1 MSELYTLPDGWE
13 WKKLDDFV
21 SIKGG
26 KRIPKGKKLLETKTN
41 YPYIRVTDFT
51 DFGSIDLNNIQY
63 ITEDIYN
70 EIKNYIISKD
80 DIYISIAGTI
90 GKTGIIQNELDGA
103 NLTENAAKL
112 VFDNSKYDKYFL
124 LYFTNSIPFLEQIGL
139 ATKTVAM
146 PKLALTRLK
155 EVEIPLPPLE
165 EQKRIVAKL
174 DNLFAKIDKA
184 IALHQKNIYESN
196 VFMASVLNDVFV
208 ELEEK
213 YEKFNINKIAAIK
226 GGKRVPKG
234 YKLSEEATPYPYLR
248 VTDFKDYGTICTKK
262 MLYLTEEVYEQIKRY
277 TITDDDL
284 YITNVGNT
292 IGKSGII
299 PSELN
304 GANLTENAVKLV
316 YKDKKNT
323 SNKFM
328 YYFTKTSIFLIQ
340 LESATM
346 QMAVPKL
353 AIMRLGEIELPFP
366 PINTQQKVVSYLD
379 EISKKMEK
387 IKQIQKEK
395 MQSLKALK
403 ASILDQAFKGE
414 L

>member
-1 MSELYTLPDGWE
+1 MSDLYTLPDGWE
-13 WKKLDDFV
+13 WKKLDD
-21 SIKGG
+21 ITELITKGTT
-26 KRIPKGKKLLETKTN
+26 PTTN
-41 YPYIRVTDFT
+41 GYKFQSSGINFLKIENIVN
-51 DFGSIDLNNIQY
+51 GEIDLSTI
-63 ITEDIYN
+63 EMF
-70 EIKNYIISKD
+70 ISEEAHQSQKRSQLQEND
-80 DIYISIAGTI
+80 VLFSIAGTI
-90 GKTGIIQNELDGA
+90 GDTAIVKKEHLPMNTNQAIALIRPKNILNTFFLKYSLLSIISQNTKDKQRGGA
-103 NLTENAAKL
+103 IKNISLGDIKDLN
-112 VFDNSKYDKYFL
+112 Y
-124 LYFTNSIPFLEQIGL
+124 
-139 ATKTVAM
+139 
-146 PKLALTRLK
+146 
-155 EVEIPLPPLE
+155 PLPLLE

-174 DNLFAKIDKA
+174 DILFAKIDCA
-184 IALHQKNIYESN
+184 IALHQKNIDEVN
-196 VFMASVLNDVFV
+196 VFMASVLNDIFV

-213 YEKFNINKIAAIK
+213 YKKLNINNIATIK

-234 YKLSEEATPYPYLR
+234 YTLLEEITPYPYLR

-262 MLYLTEEVYEQIKRY
+262 MLYLTKEVYEQIKRY
-277 TITDDDL
+277 TITDEDL

-366 PINTQQKVVSYLD
+366 PIEVQQKVVSYLD
-379 EISKKMEK
+379 EISQKMEK

-395 MQSLKALK
+395 MQSLKELK

>member
-1 MSELYTLPDGWE
+1 MAELYSLPDGWE
-13 WKKLDDFV
+13 WKKLGKIAKLQNGFAFKSKLFVNDGLPIVRIKNIKNEKVLLDDVVYFNV
-21 SIKGG
+21 EDY
-26 KRIPKGKKLLETKTN
+26 GKKLDSYQIKKNDILIAMSGATTGKIGLYDTEEISYLNQRVGLFRIENSNLRSYLFYFLSTQIEKNLELSLGAAQPNLSTEQ
-41 YPYIRVTDFT
+41 I
-51 DFGSIDLNNIQY
+51 NNI
-63 ITEDIYN
+63 
-70 EIKNYIISKD
+70 
-80 DIYISIAGTI
+80 
-90 GKTGIIQNELDGA
+90 EL
-103 NLTENAAKL
+103 
-112 VFDNSKYDKYFL
+112 
-124 LYFTNSIPFLEQIGL
+124 
-139 ATKTVAM
+139 
-146 PKLALTRLK
+146 
-155 EVEIPLPPLE
+155 PLPPLE

-174 DNLFAKIDKA
+174 DILFAKIDKA
-184 IALHQKNIYESN
+184 IDLHQKNIDEADI
-196 VFMASVLNDVFV
+196 FMASVLNDVFV

-213 YEKFNINKIAAIK
+213 YEKFNINKIATVK

-234 YKLSEEATPYPYLR
+234 YTLSEEVTPYPYLR

-262 MLYLTEEVYEQIKRY
+262 MLYLTEEVHEQIKRY
-277 TITDDDL
+277 TITDEDL

-366 PINTQQKVVSYLD
+366 PIETQQKVVSYLD
-379 EISKKMEK
+379 EISEKMEK
-387 IKQIQKEK
+387 IKNLQKDK
-395 MQSLKALK
+395 MQSLKELK
-403 ASILDQAFKGE
+403 ASILDKAFKGE

>member
-1 MSELYTLPDGWE
+1 MAELYQLPDGWE
-13 WKKLDDFV
+13 WKKLDKLTEVNLGKTPSRSKSEYFLGDKVWLSIRDLKDSYV
-21 SIKGG
+21 SDSNEKLTDEAIRDSNIK
-26 KRIPKGKKLLETKTN
+26 IVPKGTLLMSFKLTLGRTAFANCDLYTN
-41 YPYIRVTDFT
+41 EAIASLPIKDESV
-51 DFGSIDLNNIQY
+51 LN
-63 ITEDIYN
+63 
-70 EIKNYIISKD
+70 
-80 DIYISIAGTI
+80 
-90 GKTGIIQNELDGA
+90 
-103 NLTENAAKL
+103 
-112 VFDNSKYDKYFL
+112 KYFL
-124 LYFTNSIPFLEQIGL
+124 KYAIGVIDLE
-139 ATKTVAM
+139 
-146 PKLALTRLK
+146 K
-155 EVEIPLPPLE
+155 EVDNAVKGKTLNKEKIKNLDIPLPPLE
-165 EQKRIVAKL
+165 EQKRIVSKL
-174 DNLFAKIDKA
+174 DTLFEKIDKS
-184 IALHQKNIYESN
+184 ISLHQKNIDEAN

-208 ELEEK
+208 ELKEK
-213 YEKFNINKIAAIK
+213 YEKFSINKIATIK

-234 YKLSEEATPYPYLR
+234 YNLSEKITPYPYLR

-277 TITDDDL
+277 TITDEDL

-328 YYFTKTSIFLIQ
+328 YYFTKSSIFLIQ

-353 AIMRLGEIELPFP
+353 AIMRLGEIEIPLPP
-366 PINTQQKVVSYLD
+366 LQTQQKVVAYLD
-379 EISKKMEK
+379 EISQKLEK
-387 IKQIQKEK
+387 IKQLQKEK
-395 MQSLKALK
+395 MAHLKALK
-403 ASILDQAFKGE
+403 ASILDRAFRGE

>member
-1 MSELYTLPDGWE
+1 MAELYSLPDWWE
-13 WKKLDDFV
+13 WKKLGKIAKLQNGFAFKSKLFVNDGLPIVRIKNIKNEKVLLDDVVYFNV
-21 SIKGG
+21 EDY
-26 KRIPKGKKLLETKTN
+26 GKKLDSYQIKKNDILIAMSGATTGKIGLYDTEEISYLNQRVGLFRIENSNLRSYLFYFLSTQIEKNLELSLGAAQPNLSTEQ
-41 YPYIRVTDFT
+41 I
-51 DFGSIDLNNIQY
+51 NNI
-63 ITEDIYN
+63 
-70 EIKNYIISKD
+70 
-80 DIYISIAGTI
+80 
-90 GKTGIIQNELDGA
+90 EL
-103 NLTENAAKL
+103 
-112 VFDNSKYDKYFL
+112 
-124 LYFTNSIPFLEQIGL
+124 PF
-139 ATKTVAM
+139 
-146 PKLALTRLK
+146 
-155 EVEIPLPPLE
+155 PPFE

-174 DNLFAKIDKA
+174 DILFSKIDKA
-184 IALHQKNIYESN
+184 IALHQKNIDEADI
-196 VFMASVLNDVFV
+196 FMASVLNDVFV

-213 YEKFNINKIAAIK
+213 YEKFNINKIATVK

-234 YKLSEEATPYPYLR
+234 YTLSEEVTPYPYLR

-262 MLYLTEEVYEQIKRY
+262 MLYLTEEVHEQIKRY
-277 TITDDDL
+277 TITDEDL

-366 PINTQQKVVSYLD
+366 PIETQQKVVSYLD
-379 EISKKMEK
+379 EISEKMEK
-387 IKQIQKEK
+387 IKNLQKDK
-395 MQSLKALK
+395 MQSLKELK
-403 ASILDQAFKGE
+403 ASILDKAFKGE

>member
-1 MSELYTLPDGWE
+1 MAELYTLPDGWE
-13 WKKLDDFV
+13 WKKLGDIGKISTGKTPPKVNKEFYENGTIRFIKPPNLQNSYNIQKAESDEFVTEDGAKKSTLLPKNTLMVCCIGSLGKFALSNEKVITNQQINSIIFYDDIINYKYGYYYGF
-21 SIKGG
+21 KLE
-26 KRIPKGKKLLETKTN
+26 KLLNEVANEAVVKIVNKTIFSN
-41 YPYIRVTDFT
+41 
-51 DFGSIDLNNIQY
+51 LN
-63 ITEDIYN
+63 
-70 EIKNYIISKD
+70 
-80 DIYISIAGTI
+80 
-90 GKTGIIQNELDGA
+90 
-103 NLTENAAKL
+103 
-112 VFDNSKYDKYFL
+112 
-124 LYFTNSIPFLEQIGL
+124 
-139 ATKTVAM
+139 
-146 PKLALTRLK
+146 
-155 EVEIPLPPLE
+155 IPLPPLE

-174 DNLFAKIDKA
+174 DILFAKIDKA
-184 IALHQKNIYESN
+184 IALHQKNIDEAN
-196 VFMASVLNDVFV
+196 VFMASVLNDVFG

-213 YEKFNINKIAAIK
+213 YEKFNINKIATVK

-234 YKLSEEATPYPYLR
+234 YTLSEEVTPYPYLR

-262 MLYLTEEVYEQIKRY
+262 MLYLTEEVHEQIKRY
-277 TITDDDL
+277 TITDEDL

-366 PINTQQKVVSYLD
+366 PIETQQKVVSYLD
-379 EISKKMEK
+379 EISQKIEK

-395 MQSLKALK
+395 MQSLKELK
-403 ASILDQAFKGE
+403 ASILDQAFRGE